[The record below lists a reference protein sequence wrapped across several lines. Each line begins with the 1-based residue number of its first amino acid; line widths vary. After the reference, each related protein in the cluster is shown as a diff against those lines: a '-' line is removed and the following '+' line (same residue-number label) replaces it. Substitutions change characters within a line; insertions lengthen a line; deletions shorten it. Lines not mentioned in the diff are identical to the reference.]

1 MVLNWIVKAVMLIPD
16 YFVVENTL
24 TSSST
29 SNALSA
35 AQGKILNNKF
45 NNYLPVNGTAKFA
58 EALPGFDYFENN
70 EQTWGN
76 QTGVCLYRADSPSGG
91 SIALRDNNPSKGQV
105 SLIIDG
111 LFYQQ
116 EGNYRCLDVSDLG
129 NYAFY
134 KFPKFVIDGS
144 NPSLSHSLQI
154 TGKGRPIFVSITGDL
169 NSYSDGGSWI
179 RITLKRNN
187 TVLATQIAQ
196 GGALS
201 QNIPFAINYLDQVG
215 AGTYTYSVHFERGG
229 SDSTFGEENG
239 YQTPNFL
246 IYEI

>member
-1 MVLNWIVKAVMLIPD
+1 MLIPE

-24 TSSST
+24 TSTST
-29 SNALSA
+29 LNALSA

-45 NNYLPVNGTAKFA
+45 NNYLPVDGTAKFA

-70 EQTWGN
+70 EQSWGN
-76 QTGVCLYRADSPSGG
+76 QTGECLYRADSPSGG